1 MAEEDRPQDQPSL
14 ELPSFS
20 LRRRRRDRPKRSDA
34 APPASTVA
42 EPPAGPAA
50 EVPAEPVAESTVEQ
64 PAEPAVEPVA
74 EPGEHPTEA
83 PPPVVEKPAERPAP
97 ARAAVREPV
106 GRPAGVPRSARDATP
121 ASPEAAPS
129 ATAVHDHPDGAEEA
143 TPTHRPRLRQLPRPA
158 GLLAATLTGLVTGLG
173 LVGLTWAA
181 LRSCG
186 AVRGTTSC
194 GGAAGYP
201 LVALIFVAMVVVAA
215 LLLRLARVPEPTGTS
230 LLGLGLTGVVAL
242 LFLVDVLLDGSMVVV
257 IPLLTAG
264 TFALSY
270 TVTTRVADPAR
281 D

>member
-1 MAEEDRPQDQPSL
+1 
-14 ELPSFS
+14 
-20 LRRRRRDRPKRSDA
+20 
-34 APPASTVA
+34 
-42 EPPAGPAA
+42 
-50 EVPAEPVAESTVEQ
+50 
-64 PAEPAVEPVA
+64 
-74 EPGEHPTEA
+74 
-83 PPPVVEKPAERPAP
+83 
-97 ARAAVREPV
+97 
-106 GRPAGVPRSARDATP
+106 
-121 ASPEAAPS
+121 
-129 ATAVHDHPDGAEEA
+129 
-143 TPTHRPRLRQLPRPA
+143 
-158 GLLAATLTGLVTGLG
+158 
-173 LVGLTWAA
+173 
-181 LRSCG
+181 
-186 AVRGTTSC
+186 VRGTTSC